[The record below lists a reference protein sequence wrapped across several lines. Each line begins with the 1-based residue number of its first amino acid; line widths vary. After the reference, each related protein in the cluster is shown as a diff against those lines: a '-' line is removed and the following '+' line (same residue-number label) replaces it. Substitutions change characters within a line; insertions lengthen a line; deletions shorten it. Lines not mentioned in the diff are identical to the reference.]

1 MVITA
6 LGQGTAA
13 SALYPEFVGRRGIFV
28 GTSAGGPASYSQ
40 TTGDPVTLSK
50 TPYYIDAF
58 AGDALTVSGTYVVR
72 FRPAAT
78 GVRQSWTA
86 FWFVAATG
94 LPVANATVL
103 SAERIQVGIFGGQ
116 F

>member
-6 LGQGTAA
+6 LGTTTAA

-28 GTSAGGPASYSQ
+28 GTATGPLSYSQ

-58 AGDALTVSGTYVVR
+58 AGNATTVSGTYEVK
-72 FRPAAT
+72 FHPAALGT
-78 GVRQSWTA
+78 RQSWIA
-86 FWFVAATG
+86 VWFVVSTG
-94 LPVANATVL
+94 AQVANAVNL
-103 SAERIQVGIFGGQ
+103 SAEKIQVGLFGGQ